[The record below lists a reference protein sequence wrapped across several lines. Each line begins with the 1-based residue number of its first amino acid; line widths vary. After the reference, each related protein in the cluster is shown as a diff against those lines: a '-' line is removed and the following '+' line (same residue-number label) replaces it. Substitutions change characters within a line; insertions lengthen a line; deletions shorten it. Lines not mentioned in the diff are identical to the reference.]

1 MNKIVQEVTEKIIT
15 RSQTTRAAYLQLMRQ
30 SLDNDKAKKHICGQ

>member
-15 RSQTTRAAYLQLMRQ
+15 RSQTTRAAYLQLY
-30 SLDNDKAKKHICGQ
+30 APVAGQ